1 MTARWL
7 PKRRGVLN
15 YSVFCKLL
23 SGCKEPVQL
32 SITQGINSLPL
43 KMMSYYVLHS
53 MKKNNKRER
62 NVKFIRAVH

>member
-7 PKRRGVLN
+7 PERRGVLN
-15 YSVFCKLL
+15 YSVFSKLL
-23 SGCKEPVQL
+23 SGCKETVQL
-32 SITQGINSLPL
+32 SIIQGINSLPL

-62 NVKFIRAVH
+62 M